1 MVAAGHDTVSTS
13 TLMEDAMFRSLLTAG
28 AGAAL
33 LIGCASVSLAQQPKG
48 DEKLM
53 IVNGNN
59 HHVIYDDGR
68 DDLFCVTRRIVVG
81 YTDSGRPIFRRTM
94 HCR

>member
-1 MVAAGHDTVSTS
+1 MI
-13 TLMEDAMFRSLLTAG
+13 RSLLTAA

-33 LIGCASVSLAQQPKG
+33 LIGCASVSLAQQAQ
-48 DEKLM
+48 DNERLV

-59 HHVIYDDGR
+59 HHVIYDDGK

-94 HCR
+94 RCR